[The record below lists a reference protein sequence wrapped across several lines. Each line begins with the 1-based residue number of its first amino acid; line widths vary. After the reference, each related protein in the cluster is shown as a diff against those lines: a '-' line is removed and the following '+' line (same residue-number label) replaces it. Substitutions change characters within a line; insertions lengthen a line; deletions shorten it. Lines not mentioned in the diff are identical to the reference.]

1 MEVTGSRELCFF
13 QGKAYGAVHPGFHYK
28 SEAGAVASPIRY
40 EALHLATAAVELISP
55 LQHNGSHDPS
65 QLDSKLPSAICRDYS
80 NGGPWFDLGS
90 VPDNARATVRV
101 LATYMDH
108 DDSPAAVS
116 CPVQSG
122 MAVLCGTHPEL
133 HPDWL
138 LPGLGCSTA
147 DAQQQSALHKALLDD
162 HNSRRQFW
170 RRLLHE
176 CRLGLCMHPEVTEQH
191 AIMP

>member
-1 MEVTGSRELCFF
+1 M
-13 QGKAYGAVHPGFHYK
+13 HPGFHYE
-28 SEAGAVASPIRY
+28 SETGAVASPIRY
-40 EALHLATAAVELISP
+40 ESLQIATAADERNSAP
-55 LQHNGSHDPS
+55 QHYDRICPS
-65 QLDSKLPSAICRDYS
+65 QFDSKLPSAICRDYS

-90 VPDNARATVRV
+90 VPDSARATVRV

-147 DAQQQSALHKALLDD
+147 DAQQQCALHKALLDD
-162 HNSRRQFW
+162 YKSRRQFW

-176 CRLGLCMHPEVTEQH
+176 CRLGPSMNPEVTEQH
-191 AIMP
+191 AIMS